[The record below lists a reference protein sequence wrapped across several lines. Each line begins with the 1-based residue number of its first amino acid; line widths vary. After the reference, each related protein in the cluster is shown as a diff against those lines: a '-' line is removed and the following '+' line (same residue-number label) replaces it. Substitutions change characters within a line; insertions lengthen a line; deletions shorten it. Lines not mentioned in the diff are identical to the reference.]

1 MPQSDP
7 SRTEKPT
14 SKRIKE
20 ARKKGNVSK
29 SQEVSV
35 AATILAGMI
44 ISYFWF
50 DNIGREMMEV
60 FRFFFTTAILEFD
73 PDQGNVY
80 SLFLRVSARMAV
92 MVLPIMFVVG
102 VSVFIVLRI
111 QVGKLWTTKPFKPDL
126 KKMNPI
132 SGIKRMFFSLQTFTR
147 LGKSLLKAIVIGY
160 APIMVVKGE
169 SETFPSLYYVD
180 AMTLAS
186 YILHM
191 GLKMVIYALIPMVI
205 LAFIDLVYGR
215 WDYIEKLK
223 MTKQEVKD
231 EMRQMEGDPYIKQKQ
246 KQKMMQMS
254 MKRMMQQV
262 PKADVV
268 ITNPTHIAVALQY
281 DQMVAPAP
289 IVVAMGADKAA
300 EKIKEIARR
309 YNVPIRENKPL
320 ARALFAQAEVGD
332 VIPEDLYKAVAT
344 ILAKLWQTSGGG
356 PKPQK
361 K

>member
-20 ARKKGNVSK
+20 ARKKGNVAK

-35 AATILAGMI
+35 AATILSGMVI
-44 ISYFWF
+44 AYFWF
-50 DNIGREMMEV
+50 DNLGREMMEV
-60 FRFFFTTAILEFD
+60 FRFFFSTAILEFE
-73 PDQGNVY
+73 PDQSNVY
-80 SLFLRVSARMAV
+80 SLFLRVAARIAV
-92 MVLPIMFVVG
+92 MILPIMLVVG
-102 VSVFIVLRI
+102 FSVFIVLRI

-132 SGIKRMFFSLQTFTR
+132 SGVKRLFFSLQTFTR
-147 LGKSLLKAIVIGY
+147 LGKSLLKAVVIGI
-160 APIMVVKGE
+160 APFMVVKGE
-169 SETFPSLYYVD
+169 LDTFPSLYYVD
-180 AMTLAS
+180 AFTLSS

-191 GLKMVIYALIPMVI
+191 GLKMVIYALLPMVI
-205 LAFIDLVYGR
+205 IAVVDLVYAR

-231 EMRQMEGDPYIKQKQ
+231 EMKQMEGDPHIKQKQ

-289 IVVAMGADKAA
+289 IVVAMGADKVA
-300 EKIKEIARR
+300 EKIKEIAREHK
-309 YNVPIRENKPL
+309 VPIRENKPL

-344 ILAKLWQTSGGG
+344 ILAQLWQSGGG
-356 PKPQK
+356 PKPPK